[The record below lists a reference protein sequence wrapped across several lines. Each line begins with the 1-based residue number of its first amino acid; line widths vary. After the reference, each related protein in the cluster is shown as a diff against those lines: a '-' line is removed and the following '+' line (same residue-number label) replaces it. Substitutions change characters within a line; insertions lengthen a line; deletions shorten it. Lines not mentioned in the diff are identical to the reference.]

1 MARRKVF
8 GIGAAKTGTTSLGAA
23 LRQLGF
29 AHRSWDERLSR
40 ECYEAGDFEPIFAAA
55 ERFESFDDGPWNR
68 GEFYRALDRRF
79 PGSRFVLTVR
89 EPARWLASYERHF
102 GGREGRRYG
111 EAERAR
117 LLEGFARRN
126 AGVLDYFAGRPGDLL
141 VLDVCAGQG
150 WPELCAFLGLPA
162 PSLPF
167 PHENA
172 GAGEPRRR
180 LRARLGALRRALAAR

>member
-8 GIGAAKTGTTSLGAA
+8 GIGAAKTGTSSLGAA

-29 AHRSWDERLSR
+29 AHQSWDGRLSR
-40 ECYEAGDFEPIFAAA
+40 VHYEAGDYAPIFDAA
-55 ERFESFDDGPWNR
+55 ERYESFDDGPWNR

-89 EPARWLASYERHF
+89 ESASWLASYERHF

-117 LLEGFARRN
+117 LALGFERRN
-126 AGVLDYFAGRPGDLL
+126 AGVLEYFAGRSGDLL
-141 VLDVCAGQG
+141 VLDLCGGEG
-150 WPELCAFLGLPA
+150 WAELCAFLGLAVPA
-162 PSLPF
+162 LPF

-172 GAGEPRRR
+172 GAGRPRRK
-180 LRARLGALRRALAAR
+180 LLARLGALRRVIAAR